1 MLVWCY
7 AECAHWVNVE
17 VCGAARLLG
26 TMEGTISVKMS
37 VAIVESVVI
46 VTGVLQ

>member
-1 MLVWCY
+1 MWCY
-7 AECAHWVNVE
+7 TVCAHWVNVE
-17 VCGAARLLG
+17 VCGAARLFG
-26 TMEGTISVKMS
+26 AMEGTISIKVS